1 MWVCWYSVN
10 TMIIIYSLYYTT
22 TTTTTTGT
30 ISIWSSSH
38 TQSIYAIK
46 YAFDGPCL
54 DLSWV
59 KPTNT
64 GGSSNGSSGGGSGSG
79 SGVVVGVGL
88 DGTMV
93 IVADIPV
100 PPPLPPLQYEKH
112 LTTMYGR

>member
-22 TTTTTTGT
+22 TTTTTIGT

-54 DLSWV
+54 DLSWL

-64 GGSSNGSSGGGSGSG
+64 GGSSNGSSGGG